1 MQSEYYLIDRHIKF
15 LRIIK
20 KYECQCKKIQ
30 ILSTEKSSKPN
41 AGQRKLVDMLLR
53 YDYDAIVSDQ
63 TIKSRLAL
71 EIEEIEECTE
81 KVIIEVV
88 KTI

>member
-1 MQSEYYLIDRHIKF
+1 
-15 LRIIK
+15 
-20 KYECQCKKIQ
+20 
-30 ILSTEKSSKPN
+30 
-41 AGQRKLVDMLLR
+41 MLLR